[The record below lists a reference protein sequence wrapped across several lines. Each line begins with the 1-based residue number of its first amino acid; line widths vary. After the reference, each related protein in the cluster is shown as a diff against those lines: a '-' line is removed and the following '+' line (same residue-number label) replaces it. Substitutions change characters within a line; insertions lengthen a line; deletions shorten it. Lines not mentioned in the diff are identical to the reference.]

1 MENTYKIVVGDW
13 SEDGHNQW
21 QFFYFKCNATQEQIK
36 KAYLD
41 AVKASGLALS
51 RYDPQHVS
59 WPEGV
64 TPVLSEHEENMLTRK
79 NAEKFKAIGVDIAD
93 YGLEEDVFYAEHVA
107 RLFLDMVKSQLEG
120 FEYEIV
126 DDKIP
131 CINGFWSKD
140 FNISI
145 GYGALSP

>member
-51 RYDPQHVS
+51 RY
-59 WPEGV
+59 
-64 TPVLSEHEENMLTRK
+64 
-79 NAEKFKAIGVDIAD
+79 
-93 YGLEEDVFYAEHVA
+93 GLEEDVVYAEHVA